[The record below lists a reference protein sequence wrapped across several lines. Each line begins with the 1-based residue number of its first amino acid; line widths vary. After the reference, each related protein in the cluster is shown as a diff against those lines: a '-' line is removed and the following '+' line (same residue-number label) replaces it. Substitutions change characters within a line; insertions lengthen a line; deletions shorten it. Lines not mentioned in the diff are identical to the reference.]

1 MTRLSDTLD
10 PLRAIFRKQVRHL
23 IRYPGEMVFL
33 FIIPYF
39 LTGLLVAMGVSV
51 GGQDAFGNFAVQT
64 GSSLNPV
71 VFLMIGSGVW
81 MISWIVLE
89 GIGTSLRDEQM
100 KGTLEQNFLAPI
112 NRFLLLVGQALSQIV
127 ITSLLFGGVIVAS
140 VLLLEPRGALGL
152 ILAFG
157 ILMIGLIPLFGL
169 GFVFAAL
176 VIRFKEPYAFTQ
188 AANVL
193 FAVLTGTFYNVTLLP
208 YWAQYVSTAIPQTIV
223 IQNMRLAVESVQGL
237 IGAYGTIFILLAMAV
252 IYPFLG
258 YSMFKQFERRAKVT
272 GDLSKF

>member
-208 YWAQYVSTAIPQTIV
+208 VWAQYVSTAIPQTIV

>member
-1 MTRLSDTLD
+1 MTSVNDIFD
-10 PLRAIFRKQVRHL
+10 PLRAIFQKQVRHL
-23 IRYPGEMVFL
+23 LRYPGEMIFL

-39 LTGLLVAMGVSV
+39 LTALLVAMGISV
-51 GGQDAFGNFAVQT
+51 GGENPFGNFASQT

-89 GIGTSLRDEQM
+89 GIGTSLRDEQI
-100 KGTLEQNFLAPI
+100 KGTLEQNFLAPT

-127 ITSLLFGGVIVAS
+127 ITSLLFGGVIVGS
-140 VLLLEPRGALGL
+140 VLVLEPGGALGL
-152 ILAFG
+152 VPAFA

-188 AANVL
+188 AVNVL
-193 FAVLTGTFYNVTLLP
+193 FAVLTGTFYPVTVLP
-208 YWAQYVSTAIPQTIV
+208 FWARYVSTAIPQTIV
-223 IQNMRLAVESVQGL
+223 IQDMRLAVESVQLL
-237 IGAYGTIFILLAMAV
+237 IGAFGTIFILLVMGI

>member
-1 MTRLSDTLD
+1 MTRLSEILD

-23 IRYPGEMVFL
+23 LRYPGEMVFL

-39 LTGLLVAMGVSV
+39 LTALLVAMGISV
-51 GGQDAFGNFAVQT
+51 GGENPFGNFANQT
-64 GSSLNPV
+64 GSSLHPG

-89 GIGTSLRDEQM
+89 GIGTSLRDEQI

-152 ILAFG
+152 VPAFA

-193 FAVLTGTFYNVTLLP
+193 FAVLTGTFYNVTVLP
-208 YWAQYVSTAIPQTIV
+208 WWAQYISTAIPQTIV
-223 IQNMRLAVESVQGL
+223 IQDMRLAVESTQRL
-237 IGAYGTIFILLAMAV
+237 IGAYGTIFILLAMGI
-252 IYPFLG
+252 IYPLLG

>member
-1 MTRLSDTLD
+1 VTRLSDILD
-10 PLRAIFRKQVRHL
+10 PLGAIFRKQVRHL

-39 LTGLLVAMGVSV
+39 LTGILVAMGVSV
-51 GGQDAFGNFAVQT
+51 GGENAFGNFAAQT
-64 GSSLNPV
+64 GSTLNPV

-127 ITSLLFGGVIVAS
+127 ITTMLFGGVIVAS
-140 VLLLEPRGALGL
+140 VLLLEPRGSLGL

-193 FAVLTGTFYNVTLLP
+193 FAVLTGTLYNITFLP
-208 YWAQYVSTAIPQTIV
+208 YWAQYVSNAIPQTIV
-223 IQNMRLAVESVQGL
+223 IQDMRLAVESVQGL
-237 IGAYGTIFILLAMAV
+237 IGAYGSVFILLAMAAV
-252 IYPFLG
+252 YPFLG
-258 YSMFKQFERRAKVT
+258 YAMFKQFERRAKVT

>member
-1 MTRLSDTLD
+1 MTSLSNALD
-10 PLRAIFRKQVRHL
+10 PLAAIFRKQVRHL
-23 IRYPGEMVFL
+23 IRYPGEMIFI

-39 LTGLLVAMGVSV
+39 LTGLLVAMGTSV
-51 GGQDAFGNFAVQT
+51 GGPNAFGNFAVQT

-89 GIGTSLRDEQM
+89 SIGTSLREEQM

-127 ITSLLFGGVIVAS
+127 ITSLLFAGVIMAT
-140 VLLLEPRGALGL
+140 VLILAPGAALGL
-152 ILAFG
+152 IIAFV

-188 AANVL
+188 AMNIL
-193 FAVLTGTFYNVTLLP
+193 FGVLTGTFYSVNVLP
-208 YWAQYVSTAIPQTIV
+208 AWARFVSGAVPQTIV
-223 IQNMRLAVESVQGL
+223 IQDMRLAVESIQLLV
-237 IGAYGTIFILLAMAV
+237 GAYGTIFILLAMGI

>member
-1 MTRLSDTLD
+1 MTSLSNALD
-10 PLRAIFRKQVRHL
+10 PLTAIFRKQVRHL
-23 IRYPGEMVFL
+23 IRYPGEMVFI

-39 LTGLLVAMGVSV
+39 LTGLVVAMGTSV
-51 GGQDAFGNFAVQT
+51 GGANAFGNFAAQT
-64 GSSLNPV
+64 GSSLNPF

-81 MISWIVLE
+81 MISWIILE
-89 GIGTSLRDEQM
+89 SIGTSLREEQM

-127 ITSLLFGGVIVAS
+127 ITSLLFAVVIMAT
-140 VLLLEPRGALGL
+140 VLILAPGAALGL
-152 ILAFG
+152 IVAFA

-188 AANVL
+188 AMNIL
-193 FAVLTGTFYNVTLLP
+193 FGVLTGTFYNVTVLP
-208 YWAQYVSTAIPQTIV
+208 AWVRLVSGAVPQTIV
-223 IQNMRLAVESVQGL
+223 IQDMRLAVESIQLLVGV
-237 IGAYGTIFILLAMAV
+237 YGTIFVLLAMGI

>member
-1 MTRLSDTLD
+1 
-10 PLRAIFRKQVRHL
+10 
-23 IRYPGEMVFL
+23 
-33 FIIPYF
+33 
-39 LTGLLVAMGVSV
+39 
-51 GGQDAFGNFAVQT
+51 
-64 GSSLNPV
+64 
-71 VFLMIGSGVW
+71 
-81 MISWIVLE
+81 
-89 GIGTSLRDEQM
+89 
-100 KGTLEQNFLAPI
+100 
-112 NRFLLLVGQALSQIV
+112 
-127 ITSLLFGGVIVAS
+127 
-140 VLLLEPRGALGL
+140 L

-208 YWAQYVSTAIPQTIV
+208 VWARYVSTAIPQTIV

>member
-1 MTRLSDTLD
+1 MTRLSDILD

-51 GGQDAFGNFAVQT
+51 GGEDAFGNFAVQT
-64 GSSLNPV
+64 GSLLNPV

-127 ITSLLFGGVIVAS
+127 ITSLLFGGVIVVS

-208 YWAQYVSTAIPQTIV
+208 VWAQYVSTAIPQTIV

-237 IGAYGTIFILLAMAV
+237 VGAYGTIFILLAMAV

>member
-1 MTRLSDTLD
+1 
-10 PLRAIFRKQVRHL
+10 
-23 IRYPGEMVFL
+23 MVFI

-39 LTGLLVAMGVSV
+39 LTGLVVAMGTSV
-51 GGQDAFGNFAVQT
+51 GGVNAFGNFAAQT
-64 GSSLNPV
+64 GSSLNPF

-89 GIGTSLRDEQM
+89 SIGTSLREEQM

-127 ITSLLFGGVIVAS
+127 ITSLLFAVVIMAT
-140 VLLLEPRGALGL
+140 VLILAPGAALGL
-152 ILAFG
+152 IVAFI

-188 AANVL
+188 AMNIL
-193 FAVLTGTFYNVTLLP
+193 FGVLTGTFYNVTVLP
-208 YWAQYVSTAIPQTIV
+208 AWVRLVSGAIPQTIV
-223 IQNMRLAVESVQGL
+223 IQDMRLAVESIQLLV
-237 IGAYGTIFILLAMAV
+237 GAYGTIFILLAMSI